1 MSFSTRKWD
10 NFLYEQL
17 LIEGRLQ
24 DTMKKFPEIAEP
36 IIKQLSASDPSG
48 KNAYLMWMTRAMKD
62 SGAGI
67 YSVPGL
73 ANERI
78 FDIVPIVTDFH
89 KAKQRI
95 SQLNKNRKK
104 EGKAP
109 YPNDINQFRTLDQ
122 LENFIDDI
130 GLSSSEEKRKEKEAA
145 LGGASILQDDEDFF
159 IIRPET
165 QEASCFFGKKTKWC
179 ISATR
184 SQNYY
189 DSYTRQGKAFYFILN
204 KNLNDDSKYRKIALV
219 YDKNGEFEEFFDV
232 EDEGYSDDYELI
244 RILFYNLIAPA
255 IKQNPDYPL
264 KDEFVDMI
272 AGALLDGDS
281 LEAFLGSDDP
291 EEMNE
296 EDVFQVEQ

>member
-1 MSFSTRKWD
+1 M
-10 NFLYEQL
+10 N
-17 LIEGRLQ
+17 
-24 DTMKKFPEIAEP
+24 
-36 IIKQLSASDPSG
+36 
-48 KNAYLMWMTRAMKD
+48 
-62 SGAGI
+62 
-67 YSVPGL
+67 V
-73 ANERI
+73 
-78 FDIVPIVTDFH
+78 
-89 KAKQRI
+89 
-95 SQLNKNRKK
+95 
-104 EGKAP
+104 
-109 YPNDINQFRTLDQ
+109 
-122 LENFIDDI
+122 IDDL
-130 GLSSSEEKRKEKEAA
+130 GLSGSEEKKKEKEAA

-165 QEASCFFGKKTKWC
+165 KEASCFFGKKTKWC

-189 DSYTRQGKAFYFILN
+189 DSYTNQGKAFYFILN

-232 EDEGYSDDYELI
+232 EDEQYGDDYELI
-244 RILFYNLIAPA
+244 RILFYNLIAPV

-264 KDEFVDMI
+264 KDEFVDTI

-296 EDVFQVEQ
+296 EDVKLYEDIIKYLLMQKQLRIEQ